1 MHSRLRPPDHL
12 VPAVDAGG
20 EALVA
25 AERGQR
31 LHHAI
36 LPYEPTTDMAG
47 HAGEE
52 RRATPLFPQWV
63 EVGSLGDAYDRALV
77 VGPGPNHA
85 AVARW
90 TVRPP
95 ERAEVAYR
103 SVAPQGRMPGVV
115 PGQVG
120 EARHPAAIVDRR
132 APARH
137 STERRGG
144 LGDRV
149 LRVRR
154 RLGERLERLGDL
166 CLVATAGHA
175 GDQDRP
181 CDETHRTVLGCES
194 VGSPARCAGAHV
206 LIA

>member
-1 MHSRLRPPDHL
+1 MAKASLKKSPPSVPRSCGLSVPLAQRKACDMKPPSGSPGPSGL
-12 VPAVDAGG
+12 ENRTTSPDALMTRGAPQVAPAVDAGG

-47 HAGEE
+47 HAGEK

-77 VGPGPNHA
+77 VEPGPNHA

-120 EARHPAAIVDRR
+120 EARYPAAIVDRR

-137 STERRGG
+137 STERRGA

-149 LRVRR
+149 LRVR
-154 RLGERLERLGDL
+154 
-166 CLVATAGHA
+166 A
-175 GDQDRP
+175 
-181 CDETHRTVLGCES
+181 
-194 VGSPARCAGAHV
+194 
-206 LIA
+206 